1 MARINTI
8 YTNGRELVKDVLP
21 QFVEHT
27 IVESIGSNFE
37 VVEIDEHT
45 ALAYCEGLGG
55 IPNMK
60 VLQQFGIRANGPA
73 VTIDLD
79 VAKELLSR

>member
-37 VVEIDEHT
+37 LVEVDDET
-45 ALAYCEGLGG
+45 ALAYCEGIGG

-60 VLQQFGIRANGPA
+60 VLQQYGIRANGPA
-73 VTIDLD
+73 VTIDID
-79 VAKELLSR
+79 VARELLSR

>member
-8 YTNGRELVKDVLP
+8 YTNGKELVKDVLP

-37 VVEIDEHT
+37 LVEVDENT
-45 ALAYCEGLGG
+45 ALAYCEGIGG
-55 IPNMK
+55 IPNLK
-60 VLQQFGIRANGPA
+60 IINQFGIRANGPA
-73 VTIDLD
+73 ITIDLD
-79 VAKELLSR
+79 VAREFLSR

>member
-8 YTNGRELVKDVLP
+8 YTNGREVARDVLP

-37 VVEIDEHT
+37 LVELDENT
-45 ALAYCEGLGG
+45 AIAFCEGLGG
-55 IPNMK
+55 VPNLVALK
-60 VLQQFGIRANGPA
+60 QFGIRANGP
-73 VTIDLD
+73 VITLD
-79 VAKELLSR
+79 TSVASELLTK